1 MEKKCSSKEH
11 QQINAVVYCQ
21 LCQLYMCNKCESIHQ
36 KLCYNHTPYNLKENI
51 NEIFTGICKEKNH
64 LNELIYFCKTHNE
77 LCCAACIS
85 KIKGKGNGQHSDCDI
100 CFVDDVKDT
109 KKNKLKDN
117 IKKLEELS
125 NSLKQTIVDLKNI
138 LEKNEKDKEEL
149 KSYIQN
155 VFTKLRNALNDREDE
170 LLLEVDNNFDKGF
183 SSKNF
188 VKEGENLPKRINR
201 LLEKGKLIEKEW
213 KDENL
218 KIMINDCINIEKNIE
233 NINKINEDIKNYNSK
248 NFNFK
253 FLPKEDKEINEFIN
267 TIKKFGYLANININ
281 WISSDILKSIED
293 KTKLKEWISSDKDE
307 IKTKL
312 LYKLSRDGE
321 TINKYH
327 ELCDNIKDNLILIKA
342 SNKTIFGSYC
352 TWVWNTTGND
362 LTVNDGFLFNFTK
375 NKKFENRNLRIHQG
389 CSDHGPYI
397 YDKFYFNKTM
407 KKCYIISTDF
417 SQNTGNNDIEEV
429 EIYQIL
435 N

>member
-155 VFTKLRNALNDREDE
+155 IFTKLRNALNDREDE
-170 LLLEVDNNFDKGF
+170 LLLEVDNYDFLNF
-183 SSKNF
+183 
-188 VKEGENLPKRINR
+188 
-201 LLEKGKLIEKEW
+201 
-213 KDENL
+213 
-218 KIMINDCINIEKNIE
+218 
-233 NINKINEDIKNYNSK
+233 
-248 NFNFK
+248 
-253 FLPKEDKEINEFIN
+253 
-267 TIKKFGYLANININ
+267 
-281 WISSDILKSIED
+281 
-293 KTKLKEWISSDKDE
+293 
-307 IKTKL
+307 
-312 LYKLSRDGE
+312 
-321 TINKYH
+321 
-327 ELCDNIKDNLILIKA
+327 
-342 SNKTIFGSYC
+342 
-352 TWVWNTTGND
+352 
-362 LTVNDGFLFNFTK
+362 
-375 NKKFENRNLRIHQG
+375 
-389 CSDHGPYI
+389 
-397 YDKFYFNKTM
+397 
-407 KKCYIISTDF
+407 
-417 SQNTGNNDIEEV
+417 
-429 EIYQIL
+429 
-435 N
+435 

>member
-1 MEKKCSSKEH
+1 
-11 QQINAVVYCQ
+11 
-21 LCQLYMCNKCESIHQ
+21 
-36 KLCYNHTPYNLKENI
+36 
-51 NEIFTGICKEKNH
+51 

-213 KDENL
+213 KDEN
-218 KIMINDCINIEKNIE
+218 
-233 NINKINEDIKNYNSK
+233 
-248 NFNFK
+248 
-253 FLPKEDKEINEFIN
+253 
-267 TIKKFGYLANININ
+267 
-281 WISSDILKSIED
+281 
-293 KTKLKEWISSDKDE
+293 
-307 IKTKL
+307 
-312 LYKLSRDGE
+312 
-321 TINKYH
+321 
-327 ELCDNIKDNLILIKA
+327 
-342 SNKTIFGSYC
+342 
-352 TWVWNTTGND
+352 
-362 LTVNDGFLFNFTK
+362 
-375 NKKFENRNLRIHQG
+375 
-389 CSDHGPYI
+389 
-397 YDKFYFNKTM
+397 
-407 KKCYIISTDF
+407 
-417 SQNTGNNDIEEV
+417 
-429 EIYQIL
+429 
-435 N
+435 